1 MGFMS
6 QGLFRSTEVPIVYG
20 KITEDNLKDQLQFRN
35 FIIKFEYRGLVSA
48 AYLQCHLKYY

>member
-20 KITEDNLKDQLQFRN
+20 KITEDNLKNQLQFRN
-35 FIIKFEYRGLVSA
+35 LVIKFGCRGFVSV
-48 AYLQCHLKYY
+48 AYIQCHLKYY

>member
-6 QGLFRSTEVPIVYG
+6 QGLFRSTEVPTVYG